1 MNFLDRLNHDL
12 KEAMRSKDKVRLS
25 VIRMVKGAMQN
36 EAIQF
41 KKDMLT
47 EDEALTVLLREVKQR
62 KDSLQ
67 EFEKANRQDLAA
79 KLQEELQI
87 LDEYMPEQLSE
98 DELRKIV
105 SQAIEETGA
114 TSKKDIGKVMSYV
127 LPKVKGKAD
136 GGMVNKIVQ
145 QLLL

>member
-105 SQAIEETGA
+105 SQVIEETGA

-127 LPKVKGKAD
+127 LPKVKGEAD
-136 GGMVNKIVQ
+136 GGIVNKIVQ

>member
-136 GGMVNKIVQ
+136 GGIVNKIVQ

>member
-47 EDEALTVLLREVKQR
+47 EDQALTVLLREVKQR

-136 GGMVNKIVQ
+136 GGIVNKIVQ

>member
-114 TSKKDIGKVMSYV
+114 TSKKDIGKVMSCV

-136 GGMVNKIVQ
+136 GGIVNKIVQ

>member
-127 LPKVKGKAD
+127 LPKVKGEAD
-136 GGMVNKIVQ
+136 GGIVNKIVQ

>member
-127 LPKVKGKAD
+127 LPKVKGKA
-136 GGMVNKIVQ
+136 MAES
-145 QLLL
+145 

>member
-114 TSKKDIGKVMSYV
+114 TSKKDIGKVMSCV

-136 GGMVNKIVQ
+136 GRIWACAS
-145 QLLL
+145 LLHV

>member
-114 TSKKDIGKVMSYV
+114 TSKKEIGKVMSYV
-127 LPKVKGKAD
+127 LPKVKGEAD
-136 GGMVNKIVQ
+136 GGIVNKIVQ

>member
-98 DELRKIV
+98 DELREIV

-127 LPKVKGKAD
+127 LPKVKGEAD
-136 GGMVNKIVQ
+136 GGIVNKIVQ

>member
-1 MNFLDRLNHDL
+1 MIQRLYNL
-12 KEAMRSKDKVRLS
+12 
-25 VIRMVKGAMQN
+25 GG
-36 EAIQF
+36 
-41 KKDMLT
+41 
-47 EDEALTVLLREVKQR
+47 
-62 KDSLQ
+62 
-67 EFEKANRQDLAA
+67 EKANRQDLAA

-136 GGMVNKIVQ
+136 GGIVNKIVQ